1 MDGGGQNPESRNP
14 DSITAGVLLPSVI
27 CEEERIAGNHIFF
40 LPAVKGLHC
49 TARNALLFVHPGNCS
64 PVPMMITSLSSES
77 LMFYFNFL
85 FGFHL
90 NSSEMS
96 GLRPCTTDDGTRV
109 VLKHTAFQIT
119 ESGSFNG
126 TAWTAQD

>member
-49 TARNALLFVHPGNCS
+49 TARNALVISTYRIDSIQCQSLFDRRQAISFGK
-64 PVPMMITSLSSES
+64 
-77 LMFYFNFL
+77 FRFN
-85 FGFHL
+85 
-90 NSSEMS
+90 
-96 GLRPCTTDDGTRV
+96 
-109 VLKHTAFQIT
+109 
-119 ESGSFNG
+119 
-126 TAWTAQD
+126 